1 MTRLYSTLN
10 AQSNWLA
17 DNSIA
22 LAKVSPKLKPLIST
36 NGSLTTALKA
46 LSDDNFSVNVV
57 RQNIAVPA
65 FHEQIA
71 LSSPLSRAAM
81 IREVELKLYGE
92 TVVYAR
98 SIIPL
103 RLVSDGRNGL
113 ANLGRTPLGHL
124 LFKDG
129 NIRVSKRQ
137 ILLSTIDGVTINARR
152 TPYDYQ
158 GSQILVSEFFLPS
171 LLNYLPKD

>member
-1 MTRLYSTLN
+1 MTRLYSILN
-10 AQSNWLA
+10 TQSNWLT
-17 DNSIA
+17 DNSIS
-22 LAKVSPKLKPLIST
+22 LAKISPKLKPLISAK
-36 NGSLTTALKA
+36 GSLTSALQA

-57 RQNIAVPA
+57 RQKIAVPT

-71 LSSPLSRAAM
+71 LTSPLSRAAM
-81 IREVELKLYGE
+81 IREVELKLYNE

-98 SIIPL
+98 SVIPL
-103 RLVSDGRNGL
+103 KLVMNGRNGL

-137 ILLSTIDGVTINARR
+137 ILLSNIDGLMINARR

-158 GSQILVSEFFLPS
+158 DSQILVSEFFLPS
-171 LLNYLPKD
+171 LLNYLPKG